1 MERKK
6 VIYNIAAILLALCV
20 WQVAAMLV
28 DEKILLVSPL
38 QVCKRLFRLLQEK
51 DFYKTVLFSLNRI
64 GTGFAFG
71 FILGTVL
78 GIVAGRHKII
88 KTLLMPY
95 MTTIKSVPVA
105 SFIVIA
111 LIWIASSKLPSFI
124 SFLIVLPIVYSNVLT
139 GIQDV
144 DEKLLQVSRLYN
156 FSLKKRLIYIHLPQL
171 KPYILSACSVSI
183 GLALKS
189 GVAAEVIAISDG
201 SIGEMLYNAKVYF
214 DTADL
219 FAWTVVIVVLSV
231 AFEKLIT
238 LCLKSL
244 YKAVERL

>member
-1 MERKK
+1 
-6 VIYNIAAILLALCV
+6 
-20 WQVAAMLV
+20 MLV
-28 DEKILLVSPL
+28 NERILLVSPL
-38 QVCKRLFRLLQEK
+38 QVCKRLFQLVREK
-51 DFYKTVLFSLNRI
+51 DFYKTVFFSLKRI

-78 GIVAGRHKII
+78 GIVAGRHKIL

-95 MTTIKSVPVA
+95 MMTIKSVPVA

-111 LIWIASSKLPSFI
+111 LIWIASSRLPSFI
-124 SFLIVLPIVYSNVLT
+124 SLLIVLPIVYSNVLT

-144 DEKLLQVSRLYN
+144 DEKLLQVSNIYN

-183 GLALKS
+183 GLAWKS
-189 GVAAEVIAISDG
+189 GVAAEVIAIADG

-219 FAWTVVIVVLSV
+219 FAWTVVIVLLSV

>member
-1 MERKK
+1 
-6 VIYNIAAILLALCV
+6 
-20 WQVAAMLV
+20 MLV
-28 DEKILLVSPL
+28 NESILLVSPL
-38 QVCKRLFRLLQEK
+38 QVCKRLFQLVREK
-51 DFYKTVLFSLNRI
+51 DFYKTVFFSLKRI

-78 GIVAGRHKII
+78 GIVAGRHKIL

-95 MTTIKSVPVA
+95 MMTIKSVPVA

-111 LIWIASSKLPSFI
+111 LIWITSSRLPSFI
-124 SFLIVLPIVYSNVLT
+124 SLLIVLPIVYSNVLT

-183 GLALKS
+183 GLAWKS
-189 GVAAEVIAISDG
+189 GVAAEVIAIADG

-219 FAWTVVIVVLSV
+219 FAWTVVIVLLSV

>member
-6 VIYNIAAILLALCV
+6 IIYNIAAILLALCV

-38 QVCKRLFRLLQEK
+38 QVYKRLLRLLQEK

-71 FILGTVL
+71 FILGTAL
-78 GIVAGRHKII
+78 GIVAGRHKIL

-95 MTTIKSVPVA
+95 MMTIKSVPVA

-111 LIWIASSKLPSFI
+111 LIWITSSKLPSFI

-183 GLALKS
+183 GLAWKS

-219 FAWTVVIVVLSV
+219 FAWTVVIVLLSV

>member
-6 VIYNIAAILLALCV
+6 LIYNIAAILLALCV

-28 DEKILLVSPL
+28 NERILLVSPL
-38 QVCKRLFRLLQEK
+38 QVCKRLFQLVREK
-51 DFYKTVLFSLNRI
+51 DFYKTVFFSLKRI

-78 GIVAGRHKII
+78 GIVAGRHKIL

-95 MTTIKSVPVA
+95 MMTIKSVPVA

-111 LIWIASSKLPSFI
+111 LIWIASSRLPSFI
-124 SFLIVLPIVYSNVLT
+124 SLLIVLPIVYSNVLT

-144 DEKLLQVSRLYN
+144 DEKLLQVSNIYN

-183 GLALKS
+183 GLAWKS
-189 GVAAEVIAISDG
+189 GVAAEVIAIADG

-219 FAWTVVIVVLSV
+219 FAWTVVIVLLSV

>member
-1 MERKK
+1 
-6 VIYNIAAILLALCV
+6 
-20 WQVAAMLV
+20 MLV

-38 QVCKRLFRLLQEK
+38 QVYKRLLRLLQEK

-71 FILGTVL
+71 FILGTAL
-78 GIVAGRHKII
+78 GIVAGRHKIL
-88 KTLLMPY
+88 KMLLMPY
-95 MTTIKSVPVA
+95 MMTIKSVPVA

-111 LIWIASSKLPSFI
+111 LIWITSSKLPSFI

-183 GLALKS
+183 GLAWKS